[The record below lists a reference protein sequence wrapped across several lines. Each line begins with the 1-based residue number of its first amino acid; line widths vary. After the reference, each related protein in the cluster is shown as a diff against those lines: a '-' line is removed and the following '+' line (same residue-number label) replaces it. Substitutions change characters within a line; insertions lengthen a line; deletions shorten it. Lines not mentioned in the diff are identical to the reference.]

1 MSAATW
7 WPRYGGK
14 HIVRGYA
21 RWYGVDRL
29 CAIAELRMLGVT
41 VTAEYETQVR
51 LAIADIAK
59 ARARRAAEKLVASRR
74 PREIEWPA
82 DWPVEWI
89 PTTEGDEMGSDE
101 QWF

>member
-1 MSAATW
+1 
-7 WPRYGGK
+7 
-14 HIVRGYA
+14 
-21 RWYGVDRL
+21 
-29 CAIAELRMLGVT
+29 MLGVT
-41 VTAEYETQVR
+41 VTAEYEAQVR

-59 ARARRAAEKLVASRR
+59 TRARRAAEKLVASRR

-89 PTTEGDEMGSDE
+89 PTTEGDEMGSNE